1 VGEHRQHEQFQAEV
15 VGRAALELA
24 ADNALS
30 AQGLRRIVELFD
42 RFANF
47 AALRHGVERFD
58 EVTPGLARAFVDAL
72 GVDGAEPSLAM
83 RHLRR
88 SAIRLIFRVARR
100 LGLATQDPTLDLY
113 LPPRSQSTARPLTD
127 EEAALCRTAALHSL
141 TSTRLAAA
149 WALAE
154 ATARTAELSHL
165 RVADLELDRAR
176 VWVHGSQRTEARW
189 GRLSD
194 WGRVQLERRVREF
207 GGGAAD
213 SSTLLV
219 YSGDGSAESRQASSC
234 QAIGETLRRAG
245 LATAPDVRPVSVAAW
260 AGARVLADTRRIEA
274 AARALG
280 CRSLDAAARLLWFDW
295 RAIEDEQRTAR
306 PAFPSSNESR
316 RSCATPRSTSSPR

>member
-1 VGEHRQHEQFQAEV
+1 LDEHRQAHEQLLADV
-15 VGRAALELA
+15 VGRAAHELA
-24 ADNALS
+24 ADDALS

-47 AALRHGVERFD
+47 AALGHGVARFD
-58 EVTPGLARAFVDAL
+58 EVTPGFARAFVDAP
-72 GVDGAEPSLAM
+72 GVDGAAPSLAT

-88 SAIRLIFRVARR
+88 SAIRLLFRVARR
-100 LGLATQDPTLDLY
+100 LGLATQDPTLDLH
-113 LPPRSQSTARPLTD
+113 LPPRSLSIARPLTD
-127 EEAALCRTAALHSL
+127 EEVALCRTAALHSL

-194 WGRVQLERRVREF
+194 WGRVQLERRVREL
-207 GGGAAD
+207 GNTAD
-213 SSTLLV
+213 SSSLLV
-219 YSGDGSAESRQASSC
+219 YGGDGLAESRQASSC

-245 LATAPDVRPVSVAAW
+245 LATEPDVRPVSVAAW
-260 AGARVLADTRRIEA
+260 AGARVLADTGRIEA

-280 CRSLDAAARLLWFDW
+280 CRSLDTAARLLRFDW
-295 RAIEDEQRTAR
+295 RATEDTQ
-306 PAFPSSNESR
+306 
-316 RSCATPRSTSSPR
+316 

>member
-1 VGEHRQHEQFQAEV
+1 VGEHRQPHEQLLAEV
-15 VGRAALELA
+15 VGRAAHELA
-24 ADNALS
+24 AGDAVS

-47 AALRHGVERFD
+47 AALGHGVTHFD

-72 GVDGAEPSLAM
+72 GVHGAAPGLAT

-88 SAIRLIFRVARR
+88 SAIRLLFRVARG

-113 LPPRSQSTARPLTD
+113 LPPRSLSTARPLTD
-127 EEAALCRTAALHSL
+127 EEVALCRAAALHSL
-141 TSTRLAAA
+141 TSARLTAA

-154 ATARTAELSHL
+154 ATARPAELSHL

-176 VWVHGSQRTEARW
+176 VWVHGSPRTETRW
-189 GRLSD
+189 GGISD
-194 WGRVQLERRVREF
+194 WGRVQLERRVREL
-207 GGGAAD
+207 GNTAD
-213 SSTLLV
+213 PSSLLV

-245 LATAPDVRPVSVAAW
+245 LATEPDVRPVSLASW

-280 CRSLDAAARLLWFDW
+280 CRSLDTAARLLGFDW
-295 RAIEDEQRTAR
+295 RATEDAQ
-306 PAFPSSNESR
+306 
-316 RSCATPRSTSSPR
+316 